1 MLWQLKEQ
9 KVQTGNTAVDCI
21 SFGTGA
27 RPLVMIQG
35 LNTRGI
41 KGAGAGLAWMYRLFA
56 RDFRVYLF
64 DRRPDVREG
73 ITIRDL
79 AGDVACAMDALG
91 IQNADVLGV
100 SQGGMIAQY
109 LAIERPD
116 LVRRLVLAVTLYRPN
131 AAVTEAITKWIQLA
145 NAGSM
150 RELVTDM
157 AQRMYSDRYLRIYR
171 PLLPLLTLVQ
181 TPKDVPRFTALAASC
196 LTCDT
201 WEQLEEIRC
210 PVMVIGGKQDK
221 LVTAEASVEMAQ
233 KLGCSLYLYEV
244 LGHAAYEEAAKDFNR
259 RVYDFFIS

>member
-9 KVQTGNTAVDCI
+9 KVQTGDTAVDCI
-21 SFGTGA
+21 SFGRGA

-35 LNTRGI
+35 LNTRGV
-41 KGAGAGLAWMYRLFA
+41 KGAGAGLAWMYRLIA

-64 DRRPDVREG
+64 DRRPDVCEG

-116 LVRRLVLAVTLYRPN
+116 LVRRLVLAVTLCRPN

-145 NAGSM
+145 NEGKMKA
-150 RELVTDM
+150 LVTDM
-157 AQRMYSDRYLRIYR
+157 AQRMYSDRYLRIYK

-201 WEQLEEIRC
+201 WEQLEDIRC